1 MIVGDRGVA
10 AFSRKS
16 GISESAIRK
25 YLKEGTQPSLD
36 NLITIASTAGVSI
49 DWLALGGTHGRLLKH
64 VGAEGPEGDE
74 RFIIPATPSSVGDDY
89 ARQIEAESATVPV
102 LSVKLAPDGPMS
114 GEVVITCESSLPRD
128 WLLTADVTPE
138 TSFLVEVQ
146 GDAMSPML
154 EEGDLVLGE
163 LEDRVERGVYA
174 ASLDGYLRVA
184 HFFRRGDV
192 IVMKDE
198 YEERE
203 VQDDPSFRLIGRVRR
218 RLTGLRS

>member
-1 MIVGDRGVA
+1 MVEVA
-10 AFSRKS
+10 VVRVPLDTTGPADGQPRVS
-16 GISESAIRK
+16 GYACLPEAWMTTWS
-25 YLKEGTQPSLD
+25 D
-36 NLITIASTAGVSI
+36 VSP
-49 DWLALGGTHGRLLKH
+49 DLA
-64 VGAEGPEGDE
+64 
-74 RFIIPATPSSVGDDY
+74 
-89 ARQIEAESATVPV
+89 
-102 LSVKLAPDGPMS
+102 
-114 GEVVITCESSLPRD
+114 
-128 WLLTADVTPE
+128 
-138 TSFLVEVQ
+138 FLVEVQ

-203 VQDDPSFRLIGRVRR
+203 VQDEPSFRLIGRVRR
-218 RLTGLRS
+218 RLTGLRP